1 MTAKPMKTLEL
12 HFPMI
17 QFLIISDI
25 PQLRLGNIQSLDVFK
40 PIARERKDLMDYK
53 LGYLSANIIP
63 RSEQFSESTAR
74 GNCEIRGTNNVQG
87 QTSDIFPRQMEAFV
101 FILQMFIATRVVL
114 KIGGI
119 FGHMTCLDQS
129 RANEYI

>member
-1 MTAKPMKTLEL
+1 MKTVEL
-12 HFPMI
+12 HYPMI

-25 PQLRLGNIQSLDVFK
+25 AQFRLGNIQLREVFN

-63 RSEQFSESTAR
+63 RGEQFSEETLSFEEQIMPKDKYLR
-74 GNCEIRGTNNVQG
+74 
-87 QTSDIFPRQMEAFV
+87 IFSRQMEAFV
-101 FILQMFIATRVVL
+101 FIILL
-114 KIGGI
+114 KIGVI
-119 FGHMTCLDQS
+119 FGHVTCLDQS

>member
-1 MTAKPMKTLEL
+1 
-12 HFPMI
+12 MI

-74 GNCEIRGTNNVQG
+74 GSC
-87 QTSDIFPRQMEAFV
+87 
-101 FILQMFIATRVVL
+101 
-114 KIGGI
+114 
-119 FGHMTCLDQS
+119 
-129 RANEYI
+129 